1 MYPNILARVSNTD
14 LQLHRRKPTRDQRK
28 YAEYFGVRTAA
39 QVYSGH
45 SQRSREAMEVTRI

>member
-1 MYPNILARVSNTD
+1 MYPNILARVSDTD